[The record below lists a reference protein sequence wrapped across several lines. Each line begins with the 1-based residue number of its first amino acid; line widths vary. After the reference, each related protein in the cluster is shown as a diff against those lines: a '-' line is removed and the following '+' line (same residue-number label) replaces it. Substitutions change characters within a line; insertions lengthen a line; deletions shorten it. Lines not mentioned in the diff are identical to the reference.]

1 MAKYTIHT
9 DGIVSL
15 NPYQDR
21 WFSNR
26 NFSTRGSA
34 CAQPEFDK
42 IARLFPQ
49 AILVRW
55 ENHEP
60 TVVQRGAAS
69 TAALMA
75 KVTDHHETFEELHR
89 TDIQY
94 G

>member
-1 MAKYTIHT
+1 MARYSIHT

-15 NPYQDR
+15 NSYQDR
-21 WFSNR
+21 WFSYR
-26 NFSTRGSA
+26 HFSARGSA

-60 TVVQRGAAS
+60 TVVQKATDAAS
-69 TAALMA
+69 SVA
-75 KVTDHHETFEELHR
+75 
-89 TDIQY
+89 
-94 G
+94 